1 MQGKIRV
8 LCIIIGH
15 MNLTELLNKK
25 VLVIDDDPAM
35 TDILRLLLQTEV
47 GLVITANSGVEGLEL
62 AHQESPDIIILD
74 LMMPQMDGWE
84 VCKLLREFSK
94 VPIIILS
101 ALDNPA
107 VVASAL
113 DSGADDYLIKP
124 VTSNTLLLH
133 IANLLRR
140 MQYQV
145 GSVVKETIDKLV

>member
-1 MQGKIRV
+1 
-8 LCIIIGH
+8 
-15 MNLTELLNKK
+15 LNKK

>member
-1 MQGKIRV
+1 
-8 LCIIIGH
+8 
-15 MNLTELLNKK
+15 
-25 VLVIDDDPAM
+25 
-35 TDILRLLLQTEV
+35 
-47 GLVITANSGVEGLEL
+47 
-62 AHQESPDIIILD
+62 
-74 LMMPQMDGWE
+74 MDGWE

>member
-1 MQGKIRV
+1 
-8 LCIIIGH
+8 